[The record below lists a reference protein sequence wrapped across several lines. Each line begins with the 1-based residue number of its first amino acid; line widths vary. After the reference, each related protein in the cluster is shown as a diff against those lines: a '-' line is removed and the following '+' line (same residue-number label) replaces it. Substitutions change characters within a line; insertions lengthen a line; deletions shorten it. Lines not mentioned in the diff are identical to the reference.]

1 MENIWIALLAI
12 FGLSFLIKESSG
24 PFDIMSKLRNYLM
37 RNKYVGYFFYSLLS
51 CYFCVGCHSGWIVYL
66 LFNKNYTVNLFII
79 WMLAGGASS
88 LILEAVLNKLNT
100 ES

>member
-1 MENIWIALLAI
+1 MENIFFVLLAI

-37 RNKYVGYFFYSLLS
+37 RNKYVGYFFYNLLS

-66 LFNKNYTVNLFII
+66 LFNKNYNVNFFIL
-79 WMLAGGASS
+79 WMLAGGAFS